1 MNTIVLLMSSLL
13 LMTMMAI
20 NAQVVADTSKKKD
33 SIQTQC
39 QEVRIEH
46 QQMHNEL
53 KDQLKELK
61 TQLEEKKKKKNKII
75 K

>member
-1 MNTIVLLMSSLL
+1 
-13 LMTMMAI
+13 MAI
-20 NAQVVADTSKKKD
+20 NAQVVTDTSKKKD

-53 KDQLKELK
+53 KDQLMELK
-61 TQLEEKKKKKNKII
+61 IRLEEKKKKKEEEK
-75 K
+75 

>member
-20 NAQVVADTSKKKD
+20 NAQVVTDTSKKKD

-46 QQMHNEL
+46 QQMHNEQ
-53 KDQLKELK
+53 KEQIIELK
-61 TQLEEKKKKKNKII
+61 IRLEEKKKKKEEK